1 MRLHIYPEV
10 YDGEKWN
17 FSYIAY
23 DLYAKDLKR
32 RIDECSDIVDSDGD
46 GYDDPNER
54 EHAIYEAQDI
64 MEEAE
69 QELDALNASRD
80 AGKPIEFALPNM
92 PVLNSVLTNDGMS
105 NNIAVPTLVVR
116 SSDPSEKRYALYAE
130 RPAYATLFQL
140 GLSYILDF
148 DWNDEVY
155 LDVYLNASEFKKFK
169 EHGEP
174 GYWSN
179 NVWNDEM
186 KCVTNEEMTKAL
198 DTLPKSE
205 LNKLNKLYTAVRIKT
220 KISRVCMPFI
230 SEVIPALSSLDE
242 DPLNVRIIYWL
253 D

>member
-17 FSYIAY
+17 FSYIAH
-23 DLYAKDLKR
+23 DLYVKDLKR
-32 RIDECSDIVDSDGD
+32 RLDECGDIIYSDGD
-46 GYDDPNER
+46 GYDDANER

-64 MEEAE
+64 MKEAE
-69 QELDALNASRD
+69 QELDALNARRD

-92 PVLNSVLTNDGMS
+92 PVLNCMLTGTELS
-105 NNIAVPTLVVR
+105 NGIAVLSLVER
-116 SSDPSEKRYALYAE
+116 TSEPSEQRRVLYAE
-130 RPAYATLFQL
+130 RPAYTTLFQL
-140 GLSYILDF
+140 GLPYILDF
-148 DWNDEVY
+148 DWDDEVW

-174 GYWSN
+174 GYWFY

-186 KCVTNEEMTKAL
+186 KCVTNEEMVKAL

-205 LNKLNKLYTAVRIKT
+205 LNMLYTAVRIKT

-230 SEVIPALSSLDE
+230 SEVIPALKSLDD

>member
-23 DLYAKDLKR
+23 DLYVKDLRR

-69 QELDALNASRD
+69 QELDALNARRA
-80 AGKPIEFALPNM
+80 AGKPIEFVLPNM
-92 PVLNSVLTNDGMS
+92 PVLNSILVYNVISD
-105 NNIAVPTLVVR
+105 NIAVPTLLDR
-116 SSDPSEKRYALYAE
+116 TSEPSEKRQTLYAD
-130 RPAYATLFQL
+130 RPAHATLFQL

-155 LDVYLNASEFKKFK
+155 LDVYLNASEFKKVK
-169 EHGEP
+169 ETGDP
-174 GYWSN
+174 GYWFV

-198 DTLPKSE
+198 DTLPKDE
-205 LNKLNKLYTAVRIKT
+205 LDKLYTLVRIKT
-220 KISRVCMPFI
+220 TISRLCKSFI
-230 SEVIPALSSLDE
+230 SEVIPALASLDE
-242 DPLNVRIIYWL
+242 NPLNVRIIYWL

>member
-17 FSYIAY
+17 FSYIAH
-23 DLYAKDLKR
+23 DLYVKDLKR
-32 RIDECSDIVDSDGD
+32 RLDECGDIIYSDGD
-46 GYDDPNER
+46 GYDDANER

-64 MEEAE
+64 MKEAE
-69 QELDALNASRD
+69 QELDALRTRRA

-92 PVLNSVLTNDGMS
+92 PVLNCMLTGTELS
-105 NNIAVPTLVVR
+105 NGIAVLSLVER
-116 SSDPSEKRYALYAE
+116 TSEPDEERRVLYAE
-130 RPAYATLFQL
+130 RPAYTTLFQL
-140 GLSYILDF
+140 GLPYILDF
-148 DWNDEVY
+148 DWNDEVW
-155 LDVYLNASEFKKFK
+155 LDVYLNAPEFKKCK

-174 GYWSN
+174 GYWFN

-186 KCVTNEEMTKAL
+186 KCVTNDEMVKAL
-198 DTLPKSE
+198 DTLPNSE
-205 LNKLNKLYTAVRIKT
+205 LDKLYTAARIKT

-230 SEVIPALSSLDE
+230 SEVIPALKSLDE

>member
-17 FSYIAY
+17 FSYIAH

-32 RIDECSDIVDSDGD
+32 RIDECSEVVDTDGD
-46 GYDDPNER
+46 WYDDPNER
-54 EHAIYEAQDI
+54 EQAVYEAKQI

-69 QELDALNASRD
+69 EELDALNARRD
-80 AGKPIEFALPNM
+80 AGKPIEFVLPNM
-92 PVLNSVLTNDGMS
+92 PVLNSILVYNVISD
-105 NNIAVPTLVVR
+105 NIAVPTLLDR
-116 SSDPSEKRYALYAE
+116 TSEPSEKRQTLYAD
-130 RPAYATLFQL
+130 RPAHATLFQL

-155 LDVYLNASEFKKFK
+155 LDVYLNASEFKKVK
-169 EHGEP
+169 EIGEP
-174 GYWSN
+174 GYWFV

-186 KCVTNEEMTKAL
+186 KCVTNDEMLKAI
-198 DTLPKSE
+198 DTLPKKE
-205 LNKLNKLYTAVRIKT
+205 LDMLFTSVRIKT

-230 SEVIPALSSLDE
+230 SEVIPALKSLD
-242 DPLNVRIIYWL
+242 DNPLNVRIIYWL

>member
-23 DLYAKDLKR
+23 DLYVNDLRR

-69 QELDALNASRD
+69 QELDALNARRA
-80 AGKPIEFALPNM
+80 AGKPIEFVLPNM
-92 PVLNSVLTNDGMS
+92 PVLNSILVYNVISD
-105 NNIAVPTLVVR
+105 NIAVPTLLDR
-116 SSDPSEKRYALYAE
+116 TSEPSEKRQTLYAD
-130 RPAYATLFQL
+130 RPAHATLFQL

-155 LDVYLNASEFKKFK
+155 LDVYLNASEFKKVK
-169 EHGEP
+169 ETGDP
-174 GYWSN
+174 GYWFV

-198 DTLPKSE
+198 DTLPKDE
-205 LNKLNKLYTAVRIKT
+205 LDKLYTLVRIKT
-220 KISRVCMPFI
+220 TISRLCKSFI
-230 SEVIPALSSLDE
+230 SEVIPALASLDE
-242 DPLNVRIIYWL
+242 NPLNVRIIYWL

>member
-10 YDGEKWN
+10 YRDNKWT

-23 DLYAKDLKR
+23 DLYVKDLKR
-32 RIDECSDIVDSDGD
+32 RIDECGDVVYSDGD
-46 GYDDPNER
+46 WYDDAEER
-54 EHAIYEAQDI
+54 EHAVYEAREI

-69 QELDALNASRD
+69 QGLDALNARRD
-80 AGKPIEFALPNM
+80 AGKPIEFVLPNM
-92 PVLNSVLTNDGMS
+92 PVLNSVLLSDAMS
-105 NNIAVPTLVVR
+105 NGIAVPTLLDR
-116 SSDPSEKRYALYAE
+116 TGEPSEKRCTLYAE

-140 GLSYILDF
+140 DFRFILDF

-169 EHGEP
+169 ESGEP
-174 GYWSN
+174 GYWFN
-179 NVWNDEM
+179 NVWNNEM
-186 KCVTNEEMTKAL
+186 RCVTNEEMVKAL

-205 LNKLNKLYTAVRIKT
+205 LNMLYTAVRIKT

-230 SEVIPALSSLDE
+230 SEVIPALKSLDD
-242 DPLNVRIIYWL
+242 DPLNVRIIYWI

>member
-23 DLYAKDLKR
+23 DLYVKDLKR
-32 RIDECSDIVDSDGD
+32 RIDECSEVVDTDGD
-46 GYDDPNER
+46 WYDDPNER

-64 MEEAE
+64 MDEAE
-69 QELDALNASRD
+69 ESLDSINARRD
-80 AGKPIEFALPNM
+80 AGKPIEFVLPDM

-105 NNIAVPTLVVR
+105 NNIAVPTLLDR
-116 SSDPSEKRYALYAE
+116 TSEPSEERRVLYAE
-130 RPAYATLFQL
+130 RPAYTTLFQL
-140 GLSYILDF
+140 GLPYILDF
-148 DWNDEVY
+148 DWNDEVH

-174 GYWSN
+174 SYWFN

-186 KCVTNEEMTKAL
+186 KCVTNEEMVKAL
-198 DTLPKSE
+198 DTLPKNE
-205 LNKLNKLYTAVRIKT
+205 LNKLYTAAYIKT
-220 KISRVCMPFI
+220 KISKECGPFI
-230 SEVIPALSSLDE
+230 SEVIPALKSLDE

>member
-23 DLYAKDLKR
+23 DLYVKDLQR
-32 RIDECSDIVDSDGD
+32 RIDECSEVVDTDGD
-46 GYDDPNER
+46 WYDDPNER
-54 EHAIYEAQDI
+54 EQAVYEAQQI

-69 QELDALNASRD
+69 QELDALNARRA

-92 PVLNSVLTNDGMS
+92 PVLNSILVYNVISD
-105 NNIAVPTLVVR
+105 NIAVPTLLDR
-116 SSDPSEKRYALYAE
+116 TSEPSEKRCALYAE
-130 RPAYATLFQL
+130 RPAHSTLFQL
-140 GLSYILDF
+140 GLPYILDF

-155 LDVYLNASEFKKFK
+155 LDVYLNASEFKKVK
-169 EHGEP
+169 EIGEP
-174 GYWSN
+174 GYWFV

-186 KCVTNEEMTKAL
+186 RCVTNDEMLQAL
-198 DTLPKSE
+198 DTLPKDE
-205 LNKLNKLYTAVRIKT
+205 LDKLYTLVRIKT
-220 KISRVCMPFI
+220 TISRLCKSFI

-242 DPLNVRIIYWL
+242 NPLNVRIIYWI

>member
-17 FSYIAY
+17 FSYIAH
-23 DLYAKDLKR
+23 DLYVKDLKR
-32 RIDECSDIVDSDGD
+32 RIDECGDIIYSDGD
-46 GYDDPNER
+46 GYDDANER

-69 QELDALNASRD
+69 QELDALNARRA
-80 AGKPIEFALPNM
+80 AGKPIEFVLPNM
-92 PVLNSVLTNDGMS
+92 PVLNSILIYDVMS
-105 NNIAVPTLVVR
+105 NNIAAPALVDRTSEV
-116 SSDPSEKRYALYAE
+116 SEKRNTLYAE

-140 GLSYILDF
+140 ELRFILDF

-155 LDVYLNASEFKKFK
+155 LDVYLNASEFKKCK
-169 EHGEP
+169 ETGAP
-174 GYWSN
+174 GYWFN

-186 KCVTNEEMTKAL
+186 RCVTNDEMEKAL

-205 LNKLNKLYTAVRIKT
+205 LNKLYTAARIKT

-230 SEVIPALSSLDE
+230 SEVIPALKSLDE
-242 DPLNVRIIYWL
+242 NPLNVRIIYWL

>member
-10 YDGEKWN
+10 HDGEKWN

-32 RIDECSDIVDSDGD
+32 RIDEYSEIIDTASDW
-46 GYDDPNER
+46 YEDPNER
-54 EHAIYEAQDI
+54 ERVVYEAQDI
-64 MEEAE
+64 MDEAEEA
-69 QELDALNASRD
+69 LDSINARRD
-80 AGKPIEFALPNM
+80 AGKPIEFVLPNM

-105 NNIAVPTLVVR
+105 NNIAVPPLVDR

-130 RPAYATLFQL
+130 RPAYTTLFQL
-140 GLSYILDF
+140 GLQYILDF
-148 DWNDEVY
+148 DWDDEVY

-169 EHGEP
+169 EHGAP
-174 GYWSN
+174 GYWFN

-186 KCVTNEEMTKAL
+186 RCVTNEEMVKAL
-198 DTLPKSE
+198 DTLPKNE
-205 LNKLNKLYTAVRIKT
+205 LNKLYTAARIKT
-220 KISRVCMPFI
+220 KISKECMPFI
-230 SEVIPALSSLDE
+230 SEVIPALKSLDE